1 MSSVR
6 PIAALPSD
14 GAPPGVAAVAE
25 PRRPGNNFWQRA
37 RRHRSVV
44 VGSMLTMLMISAALL
59 SLVWT
64 PWSAYEIDMGHK
76 LNPPSLQHWLGT
88 DMLGRDIVSLLL
100 VGARSSIMVGII
112 AVGIGLLFGASLGLV
127 AAARRG
133 WVEEV
138 IMRLSDFTFA
148 FPALLSAIML
158 AAVAGPGMLTS
169 IAAIGIFQVP
179 IFVRITRGSANAIW
193 AREFVLA
200 ARASG
205 KGKFRITLEHVLPNI
220 LSILIV
226 QATIL
231 FALAILAE
239 AALSYLGL
247 GTQPPQPS
255 WGRMLNDAQ
264 SLLFQSPSLAV
275 YPGVAIATAVLGLN
289 LLGDGLRDLFDP
301 RLSRE
306 R

>member
-1 MSSVR
+1 VSAPLTASADAPVATEYPPSATGFWR
-6 PIAALPSD
+6 RAL
-14 GAPPGVAAVAE
+14 
-25 PRRPGNNFWQRA
+25 
-37 RRHRSVV
+37 RHRSFVL
-44 VGSMLTMLMISAALL
+44 GGALSLMVPAAALT

-64 PWSAYEIDMGHK
+64 PWSAYDIDIAAK
-76 LNPPSLQHWLGT
+76 LLPPSAAHWLGT
-88 DMLGRDIVSLLL
+88 DALGRDIVSLLL
-100 VGARSSIMVGII
+100 VGARATILVGVI
-112 AVGIGLLFGASLGLV
+112 AVGIGLTFGVCLGLI

-133 WVEEV
+133 WVEEL
-138 IMRLSDFTFA
+138 IMRMSDFTFA
-148 FPALLSAIML
+148 FPAVLSAIML
-158 AAVAGPGMLTS
+158 AAVIGPGMVTS
-169 IAAIGIFQVP
+169 ITAIGIFQVP
-179 IFVRITRGSANAIW
+179 IFVRVTRGSAGAIW

-205 KGKFRITLEHVLPNI
+205 KGRFRITIEHVLPNI
-220 LSILIV
+220 LSVLIV
-226 QATIL
+226 QATIQ

-264 SLLFQSPSLAV
+264 SLLFQQPALAV
-275 YPGVAIATAVLGLN
+275 YPGAAIALAVLGLN
-289 LLGDGLRDLFDP
+289 LLGDGLRDLLDP

>member
-1 MSSVR
+1 MSGVQ
-6 PIAALPSD
+6 PVAAMPSNT
-14 GAPPGVAAVAE
+14 APPQAAV
-25 PRRPGNNFWQRA
+25 PSPHQPGKGFWQRA
-37 RRHRSVV
+37 LRHRSFVTGGV
-44 VGSMLTMLMISAALL
+44 LTLLVISAALL
-59 SLVWT
+59 STIWT
-64 PWSAYEIDMGHK
+64 PWSAYEIDVAHK
-76 LNPPSLQHWLGT
+76 LSPPSQMHWLGT
-88 DMLGRDIVSLLL
+88 DVLGRDIVSLLL
-100 VGARSSIMVGII
+100 VGARSSIVVGVI
-112 AVGIGLLFGASLGLV
+112 AVGIGLLAGVSLGLL
-127 AAARRG
+127 AAARKG
-133 WVEEV
+133 WVEEL
-138 IMRLSDFTFA
+138 IMRLGDFTFA

-158 AAVAGPGMLTS
+158 AAVAGAGMVTS
-169 IAAIGIFQVP
+169 ITAIGIFQIP
-179 IFVRITRGSANAIW
+179 IFLRITRGSANAIW

-226 QATIL
+226 QATIQ
-231 FALAILAE
+231 FAQAILAE

-275 YPGVAIATAVLGLN
+275 YPGLAIATAVLGLN

>member
-1 MSSVR
+1 VSGQPVSGIDVV
-6 PIAALPSD
+6 PILSPTLIPAKGFWRRAL
-14 GAPPGVAAVAE
+14 
-25 PRRPGNNFWQRA
+25 
-37 RRHRSVV
+37 RHRSFVIGGTLCLVV
-44 VGSMLTMLMISAALL
+44 LGAALL

-64 PWSAYEIDMGHK
+64 PWSAYDLDLAAK
-76 LNPPSLQHWLGT
+76 LQPSSSAHWLGT
-88 DMLGRDIVSLLL
+88 DIFGRDIVSLLL
-100 VGARSSIMVGII
+100 VGARSSIMVGVI
-112 AVGIGLLFGASLGLV
+112 AVGIGLLFGLLLGLV
-127 AAARRG
+127 AAARKG
-133 WVEEV
+133 WVEEA

-148 FPALLSAIML
+148 FPAVLSAIML
-158 AAVAGPGMLTS
+158 AAVAGPGMVTS
-169 IAAIGIFQVP
+169 ITAIGIFQIP
-179 IFVRITRGSANAIW
+179 TFVRVTRASANAIW

-205 KGKFRITLEHVLPNI
+205 KGKVRITIEHVLPNI
-220 LSILIV
+220 LSVLIV
-226 QATIL
+226 QATIQ

-264 SLLFQSPSLAV
+264 SLLFQAPMLAV
-275 YPGVAIATAVLGLN
+275 YPGIAIAIAVLGLN

-301 RLSRE
+301 RLARA